1 VGAARTD
8 GAAHG
13 HSVHIATGE
22 RLRTARPPSSWPAL
36 EAMAVMELVAM
47 ELAITLHGRMN
58 MADSAGRR
66 EAF

>member
-1 VGAARTD
+1 
-8 GAAHG
+8 
-13 HSVHIATGE
+13 
-22 RLRTARPPSSWPAL
+22 
-36 EAMAVMELVAM
+36 MAVMELVAM